1 MPAARSRRVVVTGIG
16 LITPIGSDVDAVWA
30 SLVEGASGVGPIT
43 RFDAG
48 GYPTRI
54 AAEVRDFDPADHMDR
69 KTARNAARYAQFAL
83 AAAGQAVAHAG
94 LDTGALDPQRIGA
107 IVSSGVGGLD
117 EIERNHRLMLDRGIR
132 RISPF
137 AIPMMLGDTAAGLV
151 AIHTGA
157 RGPNYGI
164 ASACASSGHAIGE
177 AAELIRRDD
186 TAVMLAGGAEACI
199 TPFAMG
205 GFCQMRAVSERN
217 GEPERASRPWDVER
231 DGFVMGE
238 GSTIFVLEESE
249 HARARGAAALAEV
262 VGYGASADG
271 HHLTAPDPEGDGA
284 TRAMRQALAR
294 AGLGP
299 HEVQYVNAHGTSTK
313 LGDVAETRA
322 IKRVFG
328 DHARTLM
335 VSSTKSVHGHL
346 LGAAGALEAAAC
358 VLAIQRGLVPPTINL
373 ERRDEE
379 CDLDYVPNVARAAR
393 VDVALSNSF
402 GFGGHNATLV
412 IRRPELHP

>member
-1 MPAARSRRVVVTGIG
+1 MLDETPRRVVVTGIG
-16 LITPIGSDVDAVWA
+16 LVTPIGNDPETVWA
-30 SLVEGASGVGPIT
+30 SLVEGVSGVGPIT
-43 RFDAG
+43 RFDAAD
-48 GYPTRI
+48 YPTRI
-54 AAEVRDFDPADHMDR
+54 AAEVHGFDAADHMDR
-69 KTARNAARYAQFAL
+69 KTARNAARYAQFAV
-83 AAAGQAVAHAG
+83 AAAKQAVAHAALEVG
-94 LDTGALDPQRIGA
+94 ELDPQRVGA

-137 AIPMMLGDTAAGLV
+137 AIPMLLGDMGAGLV

-157 RGPNYGI
+157 RGPNYGV

-186 TAVMLAGGAEACI
+186 ALVMLAGGAEACI

-205 GFCQMRAVSERN
+205 GFCQMRAMSERN
-217 GEPERASRPWDVER
+217 AEPERASRPWDVER

-238 GSTIFVLEESE
+238 GSAILVLEERE
-249 HARARGAAALAEV
+249 HARARGATALAEI

-271 HHLTAPDPEGDGA
+271 HHPTAPDPDGDGA
-284 TRAMRQALAR
+284 SRAMRQALAK
-294 AGLGP
+294 AGLDP
-299 HEVQYVNAHGTSTK
+299 RDVQYVNAHGTSTR
-313 LGDVAETRA
+313 LGDLAETRA

-328 DHARTLM
+328 EHAPSLM

-346 LGAAGALEAAAC
+346 LGAAGALEATAC

-373 ERRDEE
+373 DRPDEG
-379 CDLDYVPNVARAAR
+379 CDLDYVANAARAAR

-402 GFGGHNATLV
+402 GFGGHNVTLL
-412 IRRPELHP
+412 IRRP